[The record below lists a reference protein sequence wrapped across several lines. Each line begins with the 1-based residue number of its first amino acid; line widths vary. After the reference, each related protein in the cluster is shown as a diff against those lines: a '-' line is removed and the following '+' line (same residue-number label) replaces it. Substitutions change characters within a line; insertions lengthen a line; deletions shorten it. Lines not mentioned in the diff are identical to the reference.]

1 MRRATLTIL
10 GLYQWDPT
18 IFDDMQLPDAIDRN
32 TLIGNIVLECAGL
45 EITLPNAEIF
55 KNMLTTW
62 SNSRIDAWSKMV
74 TALQS
79 QYNALH
85 NYDRTET
92 HTDKWS
98 NDSTKNMV
106 QSSGGSDTTTN
117 KTAAYNGDAL
127 ATAGEN
133 KTAYGGTANTTNTDK
148 DSGTR
153 DYTIKAYGN
162 IGVTTSQ
169 QMLES
174 EMKLRGQYD
183 IYSIIVSEFRDKFCI
198 LIY

>member
-18 IFDDMQLPDAIDRN
+18 IFDDMQLPAAIDRN
-32 TLIGNIVLECAGL
+32 TLIGNIVLECAVL

-55 KNMLTTW
+55 KSMLTTW

-106 QSSGGSDTTTN
+106 QTSGGSDTTTT
-117 KTAAYNGDAL
+117 KTAAFDGDSL

-174 EMKLRGQYD
+174 EMQLRGKYD

>member
-1 MRRATLTIL
+1 MTIL

-18 IFDDMQLPDAIDRN
+18 IFDNMQLPAAIDRN

-55 KNMLTTW
+55 KSMLTTW

-106 QSSGGSDTTTN
+106 QSSGGSDTTTT
-117 KTAAYNGDAL
+117 KTAAFDGDAL

-174 EMKLRGQYD
+174 EMQLRGKYD

>member
-18 IFDDMQLPDAIDRN
+18 IFDNMQLPAAIDRN

-55 KNMLTTW
+55 KSMLTTW

-106 QSSGGSDTTTN
+106 QSSGGSDTTTT
-117 KTAAYNGDAL
+117 KTAAFDGDSL

-174 EMKLRGQYD
+174 EMQLRGKYD

>member
-18 IFDDMQLPDAIDRN
+18 IFDGMQLPAAIDRN

-55 KNMLTTW
+55 KSMLTTW

-106 QSSGGSDTTTN
+106 QSSGGSDTTTT
-117 KTAAYNGDAL
+117 KTAAFDGDSL

-174 EMKLRGQYD
+174 EMQLRGKYD
-183 IYSIIVSEFRDKFCI
+183 IYSIIVSEFRNKFCI

>member
-18 IFDDMQLPDAIDRN
+18 IFDDMQLPAAIDRN

-55 KNMLTTW
+55 KSMLTTW

-106 QSSGGSDTTTN
+106 QSSGGSDTTTT
-117 KTAAYNGDAL
+117 KTAAFDGDSL

-174 EMKLRGQYD
+174 EMQLRGKYD
-183 IYSIIVSEFRDKFCI
+183 IYSIIVSEFRNKFCI

>member
-18 IFDDMQLPDAIDRN
+18 IFDDMQLPAAIDRN

-55 KNMLTTW
+55 KSMLTTW
-62 SNSRIDAWSKMV
+62 SNSRFDAWSKMV

-106 QSSGGSDTTTN
+106 QSSGGSDTTTT
-117 KTAAYNGDAL
+117 KTAAFDGDSL

-174 EMKLRGQYD
+174 EMQLRGKYD

>member
-18 IFDDMQLPDAIDRN
+18 IFDDMQLPAAIDRN

-55 KNMLTTW
+55 KSMLTTW

-85 NYDRTET
+85 NYDRTER

-106 QSSGGSDTTTN
+106 QSSGGSDTTTT
-117 KTAAYNGDAL
+117 KTAAFDGDSL

-174 EMKLRGQYD
+174 EMQLRGKYD

>member
-1 MRRATLTIL
+1 MTIL

-18 IFDDMQLPDAIDRN
+18 IFDDMQLPAAIDRN

-55 KNMLTTW
+55 KSMLTTW

-106 QSSGGSDTTTN
+106 QSSGGSDTTTT
-117 KTAAYNGDAL
+117 KTAAFDGDSL

-174 EMKLRGQYD
+174 EMQLRGKYD

>member
-1 MRRATLTIL
+1 MTIL

-18 IFDDMQLPDAIDRN
+18 IFDDMQLPAAIDRN

-55 KNMLTTW
+55 KSMLTTW

-106 QSSGGSDTTTN
+106 QSSGGSDTTTT
-117 KTAAYNGDAL
+117 KTAAFNGDSL

-174 EMKLRGQYD
+174 EMQLRGKYD